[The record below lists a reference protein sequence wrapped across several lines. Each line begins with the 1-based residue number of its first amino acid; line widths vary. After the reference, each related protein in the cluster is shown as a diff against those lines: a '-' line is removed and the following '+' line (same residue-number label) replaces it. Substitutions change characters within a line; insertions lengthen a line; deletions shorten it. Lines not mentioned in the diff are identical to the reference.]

1 MQCIAV
7 RHWDARS
14 YEIQIVE
21 FGRLIERRW
30 FDRAK
35 EAMAFAV
42 EQGARFGSP
51 DVGLVPWTP

>member
-7 RHWDARS
+7 HHWNARS
-14 YEIQIVE
+14 YEIQILE

-30 FDRAK
+30 FDRAE

-51 DVGLVPWTP
+51 DVGLVP